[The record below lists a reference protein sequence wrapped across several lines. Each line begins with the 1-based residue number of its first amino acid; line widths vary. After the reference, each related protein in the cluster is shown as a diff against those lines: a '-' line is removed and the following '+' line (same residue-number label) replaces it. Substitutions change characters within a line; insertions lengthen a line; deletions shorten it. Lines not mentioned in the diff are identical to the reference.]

1 MRLRVILMV
10 LSLLAFLSASTGG
23 YLYYASLKEAA
34 LKEAERQSISRVDSI
49 KKNLSSFLSENIKPV
64 RILAGNQALAE
75 ALQTPGPDSLAGA
88 NRVLDY
94 YRDALNVAVCYL
106 MKADGTT
113 IATSNRT
120 DPDSFVGNNFSFRP
134 YFQQAISG
142 HPSTYLALGAAS
154 YKRGAYYSCPVYG
167 RSGKKPIGV
176 AVIKASIEQIEK
188 ELALSEEEYVFV
200 TDPRGIIFITNKS
213 DWLYYFLWKVEA
225 QKINQIAL
233 SRQFGTGVGIWTGM
247 EQRGAHHAVDPSGNQ
262 YLMQQAS
269 LDRYPGWKIVRL
281 RSMKAISRSVSDPLF
296 RVAGA
301 VILSLCV
308 LVGFSVFILYRMA
321 SQEIRRRKTIQAALQ
336 ESEERYRYLY
346 QKTPAFLHSID
357 KEGRLVNA
365 SDHWVEKLGYGSRK
379 SVLGRKLT
387 EFFTEASRQYAE
399 DIVFPA
405 FFKTGQCKD
414 VPYQYVCKNG
424 EVIDILLSAISIQD
438 NHPDSMRSLAVS
450 IDVTERNRAVAALQE
465 AKEALSRHSKE
476 LERQVNSRTREIT
489 SILKYTPD
497 VVSIKDTK
505 GRYILINARFE
516 NLIGLVNA
524 EVQGKTDYDI
534 FPARIADQFKENDQ
548 KVIQNG
554 VPLQVEEVMPH
565 RDGIEH
571 TYLSVKFPI
580 YDELGTTNAICE
592 ISTDI
597 TELKKTQIQLR
608 RLSAGIMNSQEKERS
623 AIAREL
629 HDELGQ
635 VLTALRMDSVWLIE
649 RIRTIDEKA
658 AERALTMRNLIDKTI
673 KDVRSMAFRL
683 RPGVLD
689 DLGLVEALELYTT
702 DFEKRTG
709 ITCVFEHRDIPAVG
723 DTVATAAYRIT
734 QEALTNVVR
743 HAEAGYTEVGLF
755 LENRFLR
762 LTVRDDGK
770 GFDPE
775 SAEPTDG
782 LGLAGMRE
790 RAGLAA
796 GSLLVESRQGA
807 GTSVIFRVSIQNIYP
822 G

>member
-34 LKEAERQSISRVDSI
+34 LKEAERQSISRVDTI
-49 KKNLSSFLSENIKPV
+49 KKNLSSFLSENIKPI
-64 RILAGNQALAE
+64 RILAGNLALAE
-75 ALQTPGPDSLAGA
+75 SLKTPETDSLARA
-88 NRVLDY
+88 NHVLDY
-94 YRDALNVAVCYL
+94 YREALNVAVCYL
-106 MKADGTT
+106 MDAEGTT
-113 IATSNRT
+113 IASSNRN

-142 HPSTYLALGAAS
+142 NPSTYLALGAAS
-154 YKRGAYYSCPVYG
+154 YKRGAYYSFPI
-167 RSGKKPIGV
+167 SSHSAEKPFGV

-188 ELALSEEEYVFV
+188 ELALSEDEFVFV

-213 DWLYYFLWKVEA
+213 DWLYYFLWKVQAE
-225 QKINQIAL
+225 KISEIAL
-233 SRQFGTGVGIWTGM
+233 SRQFGSGVGIWTGM
-247 EQRGAHHAVDPSGNQ
+247 EQQDSRHAIDSSGNQ
-262 YLMQQAS
+262 YLMQHAP
-269 LDRYPGWKIVRL
+269 LDNYPGWKIVRL
-281 RSMKAISRSVSDPLF
+281 RSMKAIARSVSDPLF
-296 RVAGA
+296 RVAGP

-321 SQEIRRRKTIQAALQ
+321 SKEIRRRKAIQTALG

-346 QKTPAFLHSID
+346 QKTPALLHSID

-365 SDHWVEKLGYGSRK
+365 SNHWVEKLGYVSRK
-379 SVLGRKLT
+379 EVIGRKLT
-387 EFFTEASRQYAE
+387 DFFSEASQKYAE
-399 DIVFPA
+399 DVVFPA

-414 VPYQYVCKNG
+414 VPYQYVCKDG
-424 EVIDILLSAISIQD
+424 EVIDVLLSAISVRD

-450 IDVTERNRAVAALQE
+450 IDVTERNRALTALQE

-497 VVSIKDTK
+497 VVSIKDTN
-505 GRYILINARFE
+505 GRYMLINARFE
-516 NLIGLVNA
+516 NLIGLTNSA
-524 EVQGKTDYDI
+524 VQGKTDYDI
-534 FPARIADQFKENDQ
+534 FPSGIADQFMENDR
-548 KVIQNG
+548 KVIQKG
-554 VPLQVEEVMPH
+554 IPLQVEEVMPNK
-565 RDGIEH
+565 DGAEH

-580 YDELGTTNAICE
+580 YDEFGKTNAVCE

-597 TELKKTQIQLR
+597 TELKKAQNQLR

-635 VLTALRMDSVWLIE
+635 VLTALRMDSVWILA
-649 RIRTIDEKA
+649 RIRTVDQQA
-658 AERALTMRNLIDKTI
+658 TERVLTMRDLIDKTI
-673 KDVRSMAFRL
+673 RDVRSMAFRL

-689 DLGLVEALELYTT
+689 DLGLVEALELYTI

-709 ITCVFEHRDIPAVG
+709 ITCVFEHRNIPAVG
-723 DTVATAAYRIT
+723 DTVATAAYRIA

-743 HAEAGYTEVGLF
+743 HANASFAEVGLY
-755 LENRFLR
+755 LENRFLT
-762 LTVRDDGK
+762 LTVRDDGN
-770 GFDPE
+770 GFDSE
-775 SAEPTDG
+775 NTETTDG

-796 GSLLVESRQGA
+796 GSLSVESRSGA
-807 GTSVIFRVSIQNIYP
+807 GTSVIFTVSIKNIYP